1 MRLRPSLST
10 WLFLL
15 LAGIIM
21 LPTGALAAS
30 GNLYFIDDF
39 SAESGTYFYSGKLDE
54 REFGYRDGAYRIN
67 TTKSD
72 AYGQS
77 VLLED
82 LEEYSVEVSARLLES
97 SDRDGGGFGISFN
110 YNERPGG
117 SDFMLFL
124 IYNRG
129 AFAVLRYKDDKT
141 SVVTSPQLTELV
153 KEGEEVSLG
162 VDNIRGQLKFYING
176 VEVHSL
182 TETQLTRGGFGMF
195 ATRRSRV
202 QYDDFKVFADRPAPR
217 VFRDD
222 FSSEDSFFKGT
233 YGEVDYYYRDGR
245 YFINT
250 LDTQY
255 IGLSPFPEKAIN
267 FDMSVDVEL
276 LEGTPQGGYG
286 IYLRDWETGN
296 GGFNQFRFLVAEGW
310 YAIEQSIEDRPLA
323 LSQWTQHSIVRQS
336 GVNRLR
342 VVAEDGQ
349 MTFFINGVEVYKHR
363 DEMPHMGDFGLYA
376 AGGVEVAFDN
386 LEFLPLQ

>member
-1 MRLRPSLST
+1 MATLSHSKIMIA
-10 WLFLL
+10 LLL
-15 LAGIIM
+15 LAG
-21 LPTGALAAS
+21 LLAGNALAAPD
-30 GNLYFIDDF
+30 NLYFIDDF

-54 REFGYRDGAYRIN
+54 RNFGYEQGGYFID
-67 TTKSD
+67 TTQSD

-82 LEEYSVEVSARLLES
+82 LDEYSVEVNAQLLDS

-124 IYNRG
+124 VYNRG

-141 SVVTSPQLTELV
+141 SVLTSPELTELV
-153 KEGEEVSLG
+153 KAGEPVSLG
-162 VDNIRGQLKFYING
+162 VDNIRGQLTFYING
-176 VEVHSL
+176 VEVHSMK
-182 TETQLTRGGFGMF
+182 ESQLTRGGFGMF
-195 ATRRSRV
+195 ATRRSKV
-202 QYDDFKVFADRPAPR
+202 QYDDFKVLSDRPTPTT
-217 VFRDD
+217 FRDD
-222 FSSEDSFFKGT
+222 FSTDASFFKGT
-233 YGEVDYYYRDGR
+233 YGEVEYYYRDGR

-255 IGLSPFPEKAIN
+255 IGLSPFPEKAMN
-267 FDMSVDVEL
+267 FDLSVDAEL
-276 LEGTPQGGYG
+276 LQGEPAGGYG
-286 IYLRDWETGN
+286 IYIRDWETGD
-296 GGFNQFRFLVAEGW
+296 GGFNQFRFLVADGW

-323 LSQWTQHSIVRQS
+323 LSQWTQHSSVRQS

-342 VVAEDGQ
+342 VVAQDGRLS
-349 MTFFINGVEVYKHR
+349 FFINGVEVYKHT
-363 DEMPHMGDFGLYA
+363 DAMPHMGDFGLYA